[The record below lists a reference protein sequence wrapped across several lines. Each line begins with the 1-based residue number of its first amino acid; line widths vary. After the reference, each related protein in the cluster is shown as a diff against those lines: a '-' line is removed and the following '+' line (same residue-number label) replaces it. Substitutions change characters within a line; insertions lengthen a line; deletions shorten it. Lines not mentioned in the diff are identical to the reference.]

1 MAIKYV
7 CDRCNEEIRNNDTTY
22 YHLTVFK
29 SRYIKET
36 KPSTA
41 RTASKREMD
50 LELCEACYNELDT
63 FIRTSSKRSQSYS
76 IPSEK
81 TTTLLV

>member
-29 SRYIKET
+29 SKYIKET

-41 RTASKREMD
+41 RTTSSQKMNI
-50 LELCEACYNELDT
+50 ELCEACYNELDL
-63 FIRTSSKRSQSYS
+63 FIRIGSKRS
-76 IPSEK
+76 
-81 TTTLLV
+81 